1 MTTNKNVRIYNY
13 EVQEETDL
21 LIPIMYDEGFKIYV
35 NNKEVN
41 YTKNLYNLI
50 SIKVNKGNNEIKLVF
65 IPKMFKEGIIISLIS
80 FISLLI
86 VTLSNKYFHWFNHKI
101 ILYPLYILTVI
112 IAILF
117 ILKVYMLSWL

>member
-1 MTTNKNVRIYNY
+1 
-13 EVQEETDL
+13 
-21 LIPIMYDEGFKIYV
+21 MYDEGFKIYV